1 MPVEVQVALATGVLG
16 CAGLVITGI
25 FQILAIRK
33 ERKSKEIAAKDKELE
48 EAKTKLDKVERD
60 KKDELL
66 QRQIKTI
73 EDTSSSTQKD
83 IRTLAQQVEKMKD
96 HVTAR
101 ASESEDGIRM
111 ITAILSKDA
120 RTRSNLIHMYA
131 RTEAQLRTLMEIETL
146 NLRFS
151 KDTASTLNTVGE
163 LLAKLITSGDDLQRL
178 RKTLD
183 GSKESQEE
191 FLDNILGAQK
201 QFFDQSHDSINN
213 KELDEEIEKLNRI
226 ISTSSNSKK
235 HSYSDEDDNGLPH
248 V

>member
-1 MPVEVQVALATGVLG
+1 MPVEVQVALVTGVIG
-16 CAGLVITGI
+16 CVGLVITGV
-25 FQILAIRK
+25 FQVLSMRK
-33 ERKSKEIAAKDKELE
+33 ERKSKEMAAKDKELE
-48 EAKTKLDKVERD
+48 ETKKKLDDAERE
-60 KKDELL
+60 KKDALL
-66 QRQIKTI
+66 QRQIKSI
-73 EDTSSSTQKD
+73 ENTSSSTQKD
-83 IRTLAQQVEKMKD
+83 IRTLAKQVEKMKD

-163 LLAKLITSGDDLQRL
+163 LLAKLISSGDDLQKL

-183 GSKESQEE
+183 ASKESQEE
-191 FLDNILGAQK
+191 FLDNIIGAQK

-213 KELDEEIEKLNRI
+213 KELDEEMERLNRI
-226 ISTSSNSKK
+226 ISTSSGQKK
-235 HSYSDEDDNGLPH
+235 RNYADEEETDLPH
-248 V
+248 D